1 MKHRRPVRVLQLPQR
16 VVMSRTRQLEARTPS
31 TGCQR
36 ASSGGMASPRRAR
49 RKLWISLPRSSAVP
63 FSGRF
68 RRTVSPR
75 RLAPYGRPC
84 ATTSGR
90 ERPHNSTASPMSC
103 FTRSSRIC
111 KTAARRLYSQRDCKA
126 TKRSI
131 SASGVAV
138 GQEMRRVPSGRTVRY
153 MFFCLWRRIS
163 SGTPRISRRSSLS
176 LSAIRFT
183 SLSVSVYHVLPV

>member
-1 MKHRRPVRVLQLPQR
+1 
-16 VVMSRTRQLEARTPS
+16 
-31 TGCQR
+31 
-36 ASSGGMASPRRAR
+36 
-49 RKLWISLPRSSAVP
+49 
-63 FSGRF
+63 
-68 RRTVSPR
+68 
-75 RLAPYGRPC
+75 
-84 ATTSGR
+84 
-90 ERPHNSTASPMSC
+90 MSC

-111 KTAARRLYSQRDCKA
+111 KTAARRLYSQRDCEA